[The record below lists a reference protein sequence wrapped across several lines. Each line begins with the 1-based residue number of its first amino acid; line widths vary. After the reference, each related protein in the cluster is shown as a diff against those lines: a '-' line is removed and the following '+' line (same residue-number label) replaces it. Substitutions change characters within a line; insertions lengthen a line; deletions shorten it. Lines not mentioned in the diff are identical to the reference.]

1 MPVYIRGKG
10 DIVYALKEADL
21 DKSETLQH
29 LCRTLVAL
37 GYYDDTT
44 GRALRVREHPGMVD
58 LLGRAVDD
66 VERQLEEAMK
76 LIEVLRQ
83 AHHGSPKDKL
93 AARKQI
99 GEAERL
105 FERFADQKLKEW
117 PRRY

>member
-10 DIVYALKEADL
+10 DIVRGLEEASPDDEESLKR
-21 DKSETLQH
+21 
-29 LCRTLVAL
+29 LCRTLVATN
-37 GYYDDTT
+37 YYDEIT
-44 GRALRVREHPGMVD
+44 GQALRAREIPSMVD
-58 LLGRAVDD
+58 RLGSVLDST
-66 VERQLEEAMK
+66 EKELGEAMK

-105 FERFADQKLKEW
+105 FLRFTNQKLKEW
-117 PRRY
+117 PSRY